1 MQNKSSNINI
11 KAKKVEEEETLIL
24 YHNNRCAKS
33 RQALKLLQN
42 SGLKF
47 DTIEY
52 LKKPLTEKEIKN
64 LLKLLQLNAENI
76 IRKGDLL
83 YKEKF
88 ATTNISENE
97 WIKILANN
105 PVLIERPILV
115 KGNKAI
121 LARAPEKIL
130 ELLNT

>member
-33 RQALKLLQN
+33 RQALKILEN

-76 IRKGDLL
+76 IRKGELL

-88 ATTNISENE
+88 ATKKISENE

-115 KGNKAI
+115 KGYKAI

>member
-1 MQNKSSNINI
+1 VQNKSSNINI

-33 RQALKLLQN
+33 RQALKILEN

-76 IRKGDLL
+76 IRKGELL

-88 ATTNISENE
+88 AAKKISENE

-115 KGNKAI
+115 KGYKAI

>member
-33 RQALKLLQN
+33 RQALKILQN

-76 IRKGDLL
+76 IRKGELL

>member
-76 IRKGDLL
+76 IRKGELL

>member
-1 MQNKSSNINI
+1 MQNKSNNINI

-33 RQALKLLQN
+33 RQALKILEN

-76 IRKGDLL
+76 IRKGELL

>member
-1 MQNKSSNINI
+1 MQYKSSNINI

-33 RQALKLLQN
+33 RQALKILQN

-76 IRKGDLL
+76 IRKGELL

>member
-33 RQALKLLQN
+33 RQALKILEN

-64 LLKLLQLNAENI
+64 LLKLLQLNAEKI
-76 IRKGDLL
+76 IRKGELL

>member
-33 RQALKLLQN
+33 RQALKILQN

-76 IRKGDLL
+76 IRKGELL

-115 KGNKAI
+115 KGDKAI

>member
-33 RQALKLLQN
+33 RQALKILQN

-47 DTIEY
+47 ETIEY

-76 IRKGDLL
+76 IRKGELL

>member
-1 MQNKSSNINI
+1 MQNKSNNINI

-33 RQALKLLQN
+33 RQALKILQN

-76 IRKGDLL
+76 IRKGELL

>member
-33 RQALKLLQN
+33 RQALKILEN

-76 IRKGDLL
+76 IRKGELL

>member
-33 RQALKLLQN
+33 RQALKILEN

-76 IRKGDLL
+76 IRKGELL

-88 ATTNISENE
+88 AAKKISENE

-115 KGNKAI
+115 KGYKAI